1 VSFRINTNVNA
12 MNALRNLGQTN
23 IDLSKTTSRLSTGLR
38 INNAGDDPSGLIM
51 SESLRAQ
58 ISGAE
63 QAIRNNQDALNYA
76 KTAEGALDEVSR
88 IMRDARSLAVASAN
102 TGVLS
107 STQIQSN
114 QTQFNLLMSS
124 LNRVATETSFGNKK
138 LLDGTAGVQ
147 ALVVNSVA
155 LESVYFGG
163 KIGDQ
168 NITADGAVS
177 VNVTSAATKATL
189 DGSRAVTTA
198 DLATYQNTAVGFAG
212 QFSINGQTLQVSAT
226 DTWGAVVQK
235 INAASGTTGV
245 VAEAIHNGTAGHI
258 RLRTSDYGTNAEID
272 LVDAGA
278 VLQSAAG
285 ATSVAG
291 TDAAATVTLGALTP
305 VAFTAGQNGNDGLTL
320 QDQNGNKIVLTEA
333 GNAVANLAAA
343 AQVIAGGVQFQVGG
357 NAGQT
362 EQLSL
367 GAFTKTALGLD
378 GLDLTTAQGASDVIT
393 AMDTALEELNKRRGE
408 IGSFMRNVLEVNI
421 RSLGVQKENMSAT
434 ESTIRDIDVAE
445 EMTNYT
451 KLQILQQ
458 SGLAVLGQANS
469 SPQAVLRLLQS

>member
-1 VSFRINTNVNA
+1 

-23 IDLSKTTSRLSTGLR
+23 IELNKTTSRLSTGLR

-76 KTAEGALDEVSR
+76 KTAEGALDEVSK

-147 ALVVNSVA
+147 ALVVNSA
-155 LESVYFGG
+155 AIDSVYFAG

-168 NITADGAVS
+168 NITEDGAVN
-177 VNVTSAATKATL
+177 VNVTTAATKATH
-189 DGSRAVTTA
+189 DGTRAVATA
-198 DLATYQNTAVGFAG
+198 NLAAYNGTAIGFAG
-212 QFSINGQTLQVSAT
+212 QFSINGTTMQVSAT

-245 VAEAIHNGTAGHI
+245 VAEAIHDGTNGHI
-258 RLRTSDYGTNAEID
+258 RLRTADYGTNAKID

-291 TDAAATVTLGALTP
+291 TNAVATVTLGTLDP
-305 VAFTAGQNGNDGLTL
+305 VVFTAGQNGNNGLTL
-320 QDQNGNKIVLTEA
+320 QDDNGNKVVLTEA
-333 GNAVANLAAA
+333 GNAVANLTAA

-378 GLDLTTAQGASDVIT
+378 GLDLTTAQGASDVIE
-393 AMDTALEELNKRRGE
+393 AIDVALEELNKRRGE

-469 SPQAVLRLLQS
+469 SPQAVLKLLG

>member
-1 VSFRINTNVNA
+1 MSFRINTNVNA

-23 IDLSKTTSRLSTGLR
+23 IELNKTTTRLSTGLR

-102 TGVLS
+102 TGVLNS
-107 STQIQSN
+107 SQIQSN
-114 QTQFNLLMSS
+114 QTQLNLLMSS

-147 ALVVNSVA
+147 ALVVNSTAVK
-155 LESVYFGG
+155 SVYFSG

-168 NITADGAVS
+168 NITQDGAVS
-177 VNVTSAATKATL
+177 VDVTTAATKATL
-189 DGSRAVTTA
+189 NGTRQVATA

-212 QFSINGQTLQVSAT
+212 QFSINGTTLQVSST
-226 DTWGAVVQK
+226 DTWGSVVQK

-245 VAEAIHNGTAGHI
+245 VAEAVHDGTNGSI
-258 RLRTSDYGTNAEID
+258 RLRSTNYGSNAKID

-285 ATSVAG
+285 ATSATG
-291 TDAAATVTLGALTP
+291 TNAVATVTLGSLDP
-305 VAFTAGQNGNDGLTL
+305 VVFTAGQNGNDGLTL

-333 GNAVANLAAA
+333 GNAVANLAGA

-367 GAFTKTALGLD
+367 GAFTTSALNLTS
-378 GLDLTTAQGASDVIT
+378 LDLTTADGATSVIESIDV
-393 AMDTALEELNKRRGE
+393 ALEELNKRRGE

-469 SPQAVLRLLQS
+469 SPQAVMRLLQG